1 MRRKRRLSRI
11 RMTVFSLLFA
21 AAGGLFG
28 VGPRLLAQQDGPPPD
43 FQGPPPGGP
52 PPGESVKKQ
61 LSRMTHRYE
70 LTPSQQETI
79 KPVLEDER
87 KKTAE
92 LFANTS
98 LPSEEKFAQVRAI
111 RQDAAAKISAVLTD
125 TQRSKFEEDEAK
137 RESRRQGPDMDG
149 PPGPPPDGAGPP
161 E

>member
-1 MRRKRRLSRI
+1 METKRSLSRI
-11 RMTVFSLLFA
+11 RMTALFFLFA
-21 AAGGLFG
+21 VAGGLL
-28 VGPRLLAQQDGPPPD
+28 GPRLLARQDGPPPD

-79 KPVLEDER
+79 KPLLEDER
-87 KKTAE
+87 KKTSE

-98 LPSEEKFAQVRAI
+98 LPPEEKFPQVGAI
-111 RQDAAAKISAVLTD
+111 HKDAVAKISAVLTD

-137 RESRRQGPDMDG
+137 RESRRPDMDG
-149 PPGPPPDGAGPP
+149 PPGPPPDGGGPP
-161 E
+161 

>member
-1 MRRKRRLSRI
+1 METKRRLSRI
-11 RMTVFSLLFA
+11 RMTALFFLFA
-21 AAGGLFG
+21 VAGGLL
-28 VGPRLLAQQDGPPPD
+28 GPRLLARQDGPPPD
-43 FQGPPPGGP
+43 FQGP

-98 LPSEEKFAQVRAI
+98 LPPEEKFAQVRAI
-111 RQDAAAKISAVLTD
+111 RQDAAAKISRVLTD
-125 TQRSKFEEDEAK
+125 MQRSKFEEDEAK